1 MSECLTACVPHL
13 VAVVEVLVSG
23 WAGELRQLLGGV
35 ELVLAARAVVEPR
48 VAGDGHA
55 APRPR
60 PRLLAHELVNT
71 ETGDRVNK
79 EISWLADHNM
89 KPRTQDTRFPSCITT
104 KQLVAS
110 MLDGMTTFAHHRW

>member
-1 MSECLTACVPHL
+1 MSHL

-23 WAGELRQLLGGV
+23 WAGELRQL
-35 ELVLAARAVVEPR
+35 ELVLGSGQPAARAVVEPR

-71 ETGDRVNK
+71 EIGDTVNK